1 MGVYNLAEV
10 NTEPGNEAT
19 CPFSPPL
26 GWEGDESAYL
36 ELMRQRYKDR
46 NFNQLIIGTVWCSK
60 KWTYI
65 TLGRL
70 QNRQLRL
77 LINSGSI
84 LATGP
89 SNY

>member
-10 NTEPGNEAT
+10 NTEPCNEAT

-60 KWTYI
+60 KMDIHYSGPFAEQAAQI
-65 TLGRL
+65 V
-70 QNRQLRL
+70 NKLR
-77 LINSGSI
+77 
-84 LATGP
+84 
-89 SNY
+89 

>member
-36 ELMRQRYKDR
+36 ELMRQRYKNR

-60 KWTYI
+60 KNGH
-65 TLGRL
+65 TLLWAVCRT
-70 QNRQLRL
+70 
-77 LINSGSI
+77 SS
-84 LATGP
+84 
-89 SNY
+89 SDC